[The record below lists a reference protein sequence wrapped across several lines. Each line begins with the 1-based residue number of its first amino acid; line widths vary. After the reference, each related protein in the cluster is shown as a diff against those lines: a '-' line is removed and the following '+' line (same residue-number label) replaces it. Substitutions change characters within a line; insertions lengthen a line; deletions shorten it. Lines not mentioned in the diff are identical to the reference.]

1 MKSLFRPVFFF
12 AVIGFVIS
20 SQPGH
25 AITEQEEMIQKAHI
39 SVQKL
44 LQNERIGVS
53 VKDALRQ
60 AKGVLIFP
68 NLYKGA

>member
-1 MKSLFRPVFFF
+1 MKSLFRSVFFF
-12 AVIGFVIS
+12 AVIGFVLS

-68 NLYKGA
+68 N

>member
-1 MKSLFRPVFFF
+1 MKSLFRPVFIF

-20 SQPGH
+20 SQFGY

-44 LQNERIGVS
+44 LQNE
-53 VKDALRQ
+53 
-60 AKGVLIFP
+60 
-68 NLYKGA
+68 